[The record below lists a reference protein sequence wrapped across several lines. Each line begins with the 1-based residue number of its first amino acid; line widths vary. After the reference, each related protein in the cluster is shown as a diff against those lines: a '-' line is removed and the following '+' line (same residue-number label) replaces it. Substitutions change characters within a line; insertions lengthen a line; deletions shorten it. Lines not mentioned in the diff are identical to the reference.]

1 MNKAGKYCRSA
12 RPKLKPGIT
21 VLVAP
26 LFLFSACVQ
35 QKPQPGTEKLAT
47 LPLPRAVAVLAAN
60 TDKALEGRVEIPQL
74 QRKIPLQIE
83 NGIASVQLSGLTPGS
98 YTVRLV
104 FEIADTTFGRFVV
117 AETEREIDISTG
129 SNSLGFRKDDY
140 HYPDQDGDNY
150 TNLVELKYATDPDTP
165 RDKPVTARMFITSAS
180 GSGDLSSWPDAGG
193 RSGIAAGDAICQAHA
208 DAAALG
214 GRFVA
219 WLSDENHD
227 AYCRAHGL
235 NGKKS
240 ENCGRDSLPAH
251 AGPWVR
257 TDGFPFSPT
266 IDKLTGD
273 GIVYG
278 PVTLNEFAENI
289 IWGRGAPAAPRIW
302 TGTGANGELSVD
314 QGQILSC
321 DGWRSA
327 DTGVHGMAGILL
339 SGSHAWTDRVR
350 STCNELGHL
359 ICFELSEGVPLPL
372 FRSAGKSVFVT
383 SVSGTGDL
391 SSWPDSD
398 GKTGIAAGDAICRNR
413 AKAGGLANPQRFK
426 AWLSDSTTDA
436 IDRLVSD
443 GPWVRPDGVLVA
455 QSRSDLAGGVF
466 SSISVD
472 EYGTYFTEFPE
483 YNNGDTWTGTNGSG
497 RGGGVR
503 HCNNWT
509 NADPE
514 EVGAAGTAIMA
525 LEHWASE
532 LASVPDSAFELA
544 CSSSLRLFC
553 FED

>member
-1 MNKAGKYCRSA
+1 M
-12 RPKLKPGIT
+12 
-21 VLVAP
+21 LVAP
-26 LFLFSACVQ
+26 LLLFAACVQ
-35 QKPQPGTEKLAT
+35 QEPQPGAEEPAT

-60 TDKALEGRVEIPQL
+60 TGYTLEGRVEIPQL
-74 QRKIPLQIE
+74 QRKVPLQIE
-83 NGIASVQLSGLTPGS
+83 NGMASVRLSGLTPGS

-104 FEIADTTFGRFVV
+104 FEIIDADFGRFVV
-117 AETEREIDISTG
+117 AETEREIDISAG
-129 SNSLGFRKDDY
+129 SNTLGFRESDY
-140 HYPDQDGDNY
+140 RYPDRDGDNY
-150 TNLVELKYATDPDTP
+150 TNLVEMKYATDPDTP
-165 RDKPVTARMFITSAS
+165 RDRPVTARMFITSAS

-219 WLSDENHD
+219 WLSDGNHD
-227 AYCRAHGL
+227 AYCRVHRL
-235 NGKKS
+235 KGKKS
-240 ENCGRDSLPAH
+240 DSCGRDSLPAH

-266 IDKLTGD
+266 IDKLTGE

-289 IWGRGAPAAPRIW
+289 ISSSRAPVAPRIW
-302 TGTGANGELSVD
+302 TGTGADGELSVD
-314 QGQILSC
+314 QGEILSC

-327 DTGVHGMAGILL
+327 DSAVHGMAGVLL

-350 STCNELGHL
+350 STCNERGHL

-372 FRSAGKSVFVT
+372 FRSAGKRVFVT
-383 SVSGTGDL
+383 SVSGRGDL
-391 SSWPDSD
+391 SGWPDSD
-398 GKTGIAAGDAICRNR
+398 GKSGIAAGDAICRNR
-413 AKAGGLANPQRFK
+413 AKEGGLANPQRFK
-426 AWLSDSTTDA
+426 AWLSDGTTDA

-443 GPWVRPDGVLVA
+443 GPWVRRDGVLVA
-455 QSRSDLAGGVF
+455 RSRSDLASGVF

-472 EYGTYFTEFPE
+472 EYGAYFTDLPE
-483 YNNGDTWTGTNGSG
+483 YYSGDAWTGTDGSG
-497 RGGGVR
+497 RGGRVR

-509 NADPE
+509 SADPE
-514 EVGAAGTAIMA
+514 EVGAAGSAIMA